1 MSELVSRD
9 ALPAPSPTSRRALFD
24 PPGGVLFWMIVSLEL
39 VTFLL
44 AFVWVAMLR
53 LEQADAFRA
62 AQSALDLRGG
72 LLLTL
77 SLVTSGWLLAEAV
90 HAFRL
95 GSLARARRFHRGGVV
110 FGLVFVAIKIADYV
124 AKHAAGHWLGAGAFW
139 DAYVL
144 ATGFHFAHVL
154 VGLVMLVTVG
164 RRLDRSRFED
174 PEAAVAGTALFW
186 HMCDVAWFFLF
197 PLFYARSG

>member
-1 MSELVSRD
+1 
-9 ALPAPSPTSRRALFD
+9 
-24 PPGGVLFWMIVSLEL
+24 MIVSLEL
-39 VTFLL
+39 VTFSM
-44 AFVWVAMLR
+44 AFIWVAMLR
-53 LEQADAFRA
+53 VEQSDAFRA
-62 AQSALDLRGG
+62 AQAELDLRSG
-72 LLLTL
+72 LALTV

-95 GSLARARRFHRGGVV
+95 GHTARARRLYAGGIL
-110 FGLVFVAIKIADYV
+110 FGLVFVAFKLADY
-124 AKHAAGHWLGAGAFW
+124 ATKRAAGHWLGASSFW

-154 VGLVMLVTVG
+154 VGLALLVVVG
-164 RRLDRSRFED
+164 LRLGRKSFED